1 MEEDLTLDRVLE
13 IARCTEAA
21 IADAKVIADGD
32 TKQVAAV
39 QVQKK
44 ARKPKHKAIQKT
56 DAIHTCYRCG
66 SADHLANNK
75 FCPAKD
81 CKCKTWEYGTFF

>member
-1 MEEDLTLDRVLE
+1 MEKDLTLDRASE

-21 IADAKVIADGD
+21 IADARVIADCD
-32 TKQVAAV
+32 TKEAAV
-39 QVQKK
+39 QLQKK
-44 ARKPKHKAIQKT
+44 ACEPKHKAIQTT
-56 DAIHTCYRCG
+56 DATCIYYCCG

-81 CKCKTWEYGTFF
+81 CKYKTWGNGTFF